1 MLRSRSSLAL
11 LFSWAVLAVL
21 PMASSYGQENWPQW
35 RGPNRDG
42 ISPDKGLLKEWPK
55 DGPTVLWQV
64 DTVGVGYSS
73 IAVQG
78 GRIYTQGDLQ
88 GVEHVLC
95 LDAKT
100 GQVLWATQPEPVK
113 QRLAER
119 VAKEVQELDTNKDG
133 TIDEVE
139 AINRLGFEYNSFDS
153 KVEGD
158 AQELAKARTQ
168 RLFKLLDKNQDQRLS
183 GDQVPRRFYDEFER
197 IEQEDKT
204 ADAKALAAT
213 RAAAWMTAYDKNA
226 DKIIDREEARN
237 SIVDHYFGRMDN
249 EDKATKKG
257 DQKLTVEEIETYF
270 QMREAGKDG
279 VITADEMTAYYAN
292 RYPGGD
298 GLLTADEV
306 RGYFGG
312 YRNGQGDGPRGTPTV
327 EGDRVYTEGGDG
339 DVTCMEAATGQTIWH
354 VNLTSDFGG
363 GRPGWGYSESA
374 LLEGDMLIV
383 TPGGKQGT
391 VLALDKKTGSKIW
404 QSDEVTEGAHYSTPV
419 VADILGTRTLVQF
432 ARESVFGL
440 TLDGGRFLWKY
451 SGANNGTA
459 NCATPIVADNMVF
472 SSSAYGTGG
481 GLAKILKDGEKQKAE
496 EVYFEKKMGNHH
508 GGIVKVVDYMYGFDD
523 GLLCM
528 DFKTGAIAWQNRS
541 VGKGSLVVADGM
553 LYLLSEGHEV
563 ALAEATPEAYKEHG
577 RFQIPSHGRPSWAH
591 PVVIG
596 GVFYIRDQ
604 QSLTA
609 YQVRPQ

>member
-11 LFSWAVLAVL
+11 LFTWAALTIL
-21 PMASSYGQENWPQW
+21 PVASSSGQENWPQW

-55 DGPTVLWQV
+55 DGPSVLWQV

-73 IAVQG
+73 IAVVG
-78 GRIYTQGDLQ
+78 GRIYTQGDLK

-100 GQVLWATQPEPVK
+100 GQVLWAEQPEPVK

-119 VAKEVQELDTNKDG
+119 VARELKELDKNKDG
-133 TIDEVE
+133 TVDEVE
-139 AINRLGFEYNSFDS
+139 AINRLGFEYNGFDA
-153 KVEGD
+153 KADGD
-158 AQELAKARTQ
+158 AQELATARTQ
-168 RLFKLLDKNQDQRLS
+168 RLFKLLDKNQDQKLS
-183 GDQVPRRFYDEFER
+183 GDEVPNRFYNEFER

-204 ADAKALAAT
+204 ADAKALATT
-213 RAAAWMTAYDKNA
+213 RAAAWMSVYDKNA
-226 DKIIDREEARN
+226 DKVIDREEARN
-237 SIVDHYFGRMDN
+237 SIVDHYFGRMDKQD
-249 EDKATKKG
+249 EATKKG
-257 DQKLTVEEIETYF
+257 DEKLTSEEIETYF

-279 VITADEMTAYYAN
+279 VITADEMSTYYAN

-298 GLLTADEV
+298 GLLTLDEM
-306 RGYFGG
+306 RSYFGG
-312 YRNGQGDGPRGTPTV
+312 FRNDQGNGPRGTPTV

-339 DVTCMEAATGQTIWH
+339 DVTCLEAATGKTIWH
-354 VNLTSDFGG
+354 VNLSSDFGG
-363 GRPGWGYSESA
+363 GRPGWGYSESP
-374 LLEGDMLIV
+374 LIEGKMLIV

-391 VLALDKKTGSKIW
+391 VLALDKMTGSKIW

-440 TLDGGRFLWKY
+440 TLNGGRFLWKY

-472 SSSAYGTGG
+472 SSSSYGTGG
-481 GLAKILKDGEKQKAE
+481 GLARILKDGDKQKAE

-508 GGIVKVVDYMYGFDD
+508 GGIIKVGDFMYGFDN

-577 RFQIPSHGRPSWAH
+577 RFKIPPHGRPSWAH

-609 YQVRPQ
+609 YKVRP

>member
-1 MLRSRSSLAL
+1 MLRSRCSLV
-11 LFSWAVLAVL
+11 LFSWAALTLL
-21 PMASSYGQENWPQW
+21 PLASSDGQENWPQW
-35 RGPNRDG
+35 RGPQRDG
-42 ISPDKGLLKEWPK
+42 ISPDKGLLKEWPAE
-55 DGPTVLWQV
+55 GPSVLWQV

-73 IAVQG
+73 VTVVG
-78 GRIYTQGDLQ
+78 GRIYTQGDLH

-95 LDAKT
+95 LDAQT
-100 GQVLWATQPEPVK
+100 GKVLWATQPEPVK

-119 VAKEVQELDTNKDG
+119 VARELKDLDTNQDE

-139 AINRLGFEYNSFDS
+139 AINRLGFEYNSFDAQAP
-153 KVEGD
+153 GD
-158 AQELAKARTQ
+158 AQELATARTQ
-168 RLFKLLDKNQDQRLS
+168 RLFKLLDTNQDQKLS
-183 GDQVPRRFYDEFER
+183 GDEVPPRFYNEFER
-197 IEQEDKT
+197 IEKEDNT
-204 ADAKALAAT
+204 ADAKALATT
-213 RAAAWMTAYDKNA
+213 RTAAWMTAYDKNA
-226 DKIIDREEARN
+226 DQVIDREEARKN
-237 SIVDHYFGRMDN
+237 IVDHYFGRMDKQD
-249 EDKATKKG
+249 EATKKG
-257 DQKLTVEEIETYF
+257 DEKLSTEEIETYL

-279 VITADEMTAYYAN
+279 VITAEEMGAYYAH
-292 RYPGGD
+292 RYPNGD
-298 GLLTADEV
+298 GQLTPDEV

-339 DVTCMEAATGQTIWH
+339 DITCMEAATGKTIWH
-354 VNLTSDFGG
+354 VNLSSDFGG
-363 GRPGWGYSESA
+363 GRPGWGYSESP

-419 VADILGTRTLVQF
+419 VAEIQGVRTLVQF

-451 SGANNGTA
+451 SGAANGTA
-459 NCATPIVADNMVF
+459 NCATPIVADNLVF

-481 GLAKILKDGEKQKAE
+481 GLAKISKDGDKQKAE
-496 EVYFEKKMGNHH
+496 EVYFEKKLGNHH
-508 GGIVKVVDYMYGFDD
+508 GGIVKVGDHMYGFDN

-528 DFKTGAIAWQNRS
+528 DFKTGQIAWQNRS

-577 RFQIPSHGRPSWAH
+577 RFKIPNHGRPSWAH

-609 YQVRPQ
+609 YKVRP

>member
-1 MLRSRSSLAL
+1 MLRSRSSIAM
-11 LFSWAVLAVL
+11 LFSWAALAVL

-42 ISPDKGLLKEWPK
+42 ISPDKGMLKEWPPE
-55 DGPTVLWQV
+55 GPSVLWQV

-95 LDAKT
+95 LDAKN
-100 GQVLWATQPEPVK
+100 GNVLWATQPEPVK

-119 VAKEVQELDTNKDG
+119 VAKELKDLDANQDG

-139 AINRLGFEYNSFDS
+139 ALNRLGFDYNSFDA
-153 KVEGD
+153 KGEGD
-158 AQELAKARTQ
+158 AKALAAARTQ
-168 RLFKLLDKNQDQRLS
+168 RLFQLLDKNQDQKLTA
-183 GDQVPRRFYDEFER
+183 DEVTQRFYNEFER
-197 IEQEDKT
+197 IEQDDKT
-204 ADAKALAAT
+204 ADAKALASS
-213 RAAAWMTAYDKNA
+213 RAVAMMAAYDKNA
-226 DKIIDREEARN
+226 DKVIDKEESRN
-237 SIVDHYFGRMDN
+237 SIAGHYFDRMDKK
-249 EDKATKKG
+249 DMATDKG
-257 DQKLTVEEIETYF
+257 DQKLTTEEIATYF

-279 VITADEMTAYYAN
+279 VLTADEMSAYYAS
-292 RYPGGD
+292 RYPNGD

-339 DVTCMEAATGQTIWH
+339 DITCMDTATGKTIWH

-363 GRPGWGYSESA
+363 GKPGWGYSESP
-374 LLEGDMLIV
+374 LIEGNLLIV

-391 VLALDKKTGSKIW
+391 VLALDKRTGSKVW

-419 VADILGTRTLVQF
+419 VADIQGTRTLVQF

-459 NCATPIVADNMVF
+459 NCATPIVSGNAVF
-472 SSSAYGTGG
+472 TASAYGTGG

-496 EVYFEKKMGNHH
+496 EVYFEKKMQNHH
-508 GGIVKVVDYMYGFDD
+508 GGIVMVGDHMYGFGS

-528 DFKTGAIAWQNRS
+528 DFQTGSIAWQDRS

-563 ALAEATPEAYKEHG
+563 ALAEATPAAYKEHG
-577 RFQIPSHGRPSWAH
+577 KFKIPSHGRPSWAH

-609 YQVRPQ
+609 YKVRP